1 MAFSRIVRLGVS
13 ALGLFLAACVE
24 EQDELPNANPPE
36 LYDIDGASEMIR
48 TAAKAV
54 VKIQHPAGSA
64 GTGSFISP
72 DGLLLTNNHV
82 LGSEA
87 CAREGCEI
95 AIAFQYQV
103 GVFSLSPRKMFAVPQ
118 HVDVGLDMAVLQVFK
133 DESQADRL
141 PTPNFLTFE
150 TRSASELV
158 GQHVIAIGHPLG
170 RLKKWSEGAVI
181 QADGDW
187 FESSVFS
194 LPGGS
199 GSPILN
205 DEGKLVGLLHRGS
218 EGFDLLTRTGTQ
230 VTAIA
235 SAAAALEQALTEP
248 LPASVVSVKDKLTRQ
263 SVLARTDAFL
273 AASESTANVDGESI
287 LLVSLLADACDK
299 GLASED
305 FSSLEELQST
315 FIPCFRALDFIECR
329 SDAEEE
335 APAKQC
341 PEEEERDAWRSRLE
355 AVNAKQRDF
364 NGSLELSAISYS
376 MEALADSSTEGER
389 IGRDNLLAALEETKP
404 AFDFQLAYYL
414 TAYGIESYGDESTRD
429 FILSYSKAPFYERYA
444 WEISVSALWL
454 YTADLLDREQT
465 LKIIKSLYKDD
476 NVSLG
481 ARLRIEELLYNA
493 DEL

>member
-1 MAFSRIVRLGVS
+1 MAFSRIVSLSVGVLS
-13 ALGLFLAACVE
+13 LISAACA
-24 EQDELPNANPPE
+24 EQDDLPNANPPQ
-36 LYDIDGASEMIR
+36 LHDIQGASEMIK

-54 VKIQHPAGSA
+54 VKIQHPSGSA
-64 GTGSFISP
+64 GTGSFISE

-82 LGSEA
+82 LGTEA

-95 AIAFQYQV
+95 QIAFQYQV

-133 DESQADRL
+133 DKTQSERL
-141 PTPNFLTFE
+141 PTPYFLELE
-150 TRSASELV
+150 TRSAGELV

-170 RLKKWSEGAVI
+170 RLKKWSEGSVI
-181 QADGDW
+181 HADGEW

-205 DEGKLVGLLHRGS
+205 DDGKLVGLLHRGA

-235 SAAAALEQALTEP
+235 SAAAAIQQALTEP
-248 LPASVVSVKDKLTRQ
+248 LPASVISVKDDLTRQ
-263 SVLARTDAFL
+263 AVLTRTDAFL
-273 AASESTANVDGESI
+273 AAGESTATVAGETVS
-287 LLVSLLADACDK
+287 LVSLLADACDK

-305 FSSLEELQST
+305 YSSLEELQSK
-315 FIPCFRALDFIECR
+315 FMPCFRALDFIECR
-329 SDAEEE
+329 SDAQDESS
-335 APAKQC
+335 PKQC
-341 PEEEERDAWRSRLE
+341 PEEERDAWRARLE
-355 AVNAKQRDF
+355 AVNTKQHDF

-376 MEALADSSTEGER
+376 MEALANSSTEGER
-389 IGRDNLLAALEETKP
+389 IGRENLLAALDETKP
-404 AFDFQLAYYL
+404 PFDFQLAYYL
-414 TAYGIESYGDESTRD
+414 TAYGIESYENESTRD
-429 FILSYSKAPFYERYA
+429 FILKYTEVPFYERYA

-454 YTADLLDREQT
+454 YGADLIDRDQT
-465 LKIIKSLYKDD
+465 LKIVKSLYKNE

-481 ARLRIEELLYNA
+481 ARLRIEEVLYTS